1 MHEEIEYAQMLE
13 IPVSTVSVSEKH
25 RKFRKHKGDLKQ
37 SLINKVNAASDAALP
52 VDKGLP
58 KKRAPKTQRPENAA
72 PQVSDYQAAD
82 YQTPDSQTS
91 DYQMPT
97 DVSHDIADAVSP
109 DFISTL
115 PCEEDCYSSC
125 STVTVENA
133 EAQEGFP
140 GQETQVDLEKR
151 NARGANGYAKRS
163 LSSAFLTAEF
173 AAACLLCGTIFMT
186 NIFMPKSGM
195 NVFFRS
201 LATSSQKSQET
212 AKKYSDFTLQ
222 SVVNEWADVTLNVS
236 ESGVLSFCGKCCVY
250 PAVDGE
256 IVSVT
261 QNENGTYDVKISH
274 SDDFYG
280 VLSNLD
286 TVYYVEG
293 DNVYANIPVGYT
305 NGNSDVQVT
314 MYSGGEL
321 ITSFV
326 VDEENC
332 LAWAQP

>member
-1 MHEEIEYAQMLE
+1 MYEEIEYAQMLE

-37 SLINKVNAASDAALP
+37 SLISKVNASAAALP
-52 VDKGLP
+52 VDEGARNKRVP
-58 KKRAPKTQRPENAA
+58 KKQRFEPLPPRGENEQEAVPAA
-72 PQVSDYQAAD
+72 R
-82 YQTPDSQTS
+82 
-91 DYQMPT
+91 
-97 DVSHDIADAVSP
+97 DIADVDVFSP
-109 DFISTL
+109 EAIPTL
-115 PCEEDCYSSC
+115 PREEDFYSAC
-125 STVTVENA
+125 ATVTIENE
-133 EAQEGFP
+133 EAQEAEYGSERRENRNE
-140 GQETQVDLEKR
+140 G
-151 NARGANGYAKRS
+151 NARGMWQGKKRS

-186 NIFMPKSGM
+186 NVFMPKSGM

-212 AKKYSDFTLQ
+212 VKKYSDFTLQ
-222 SVVNEWADVTLNVS
+222 SVVNEWADVTLGVS

-280 VLSNLD
+280 VVSNLD

-305 NGNSDVQVT
+305 NGNGEVQVT